1 MPWVP
6 VALAKGATGATGLR
20 LVLHPSGAIWLPEEA
35 ALLVADLHFG
45 KAASFRRL
53 GVPVPEASTGGTLD
67 QLRAL
72 LDDLHRLPPE
82 LQSAQ
87 PVRLVVLGD
96 LLHAARGRS
105 AVMLESVQAALTA
118 MRDHPA
124 APGLALHLV
133 RGNHDAAAGDPPAHW
148 GVALHDE
155 PWRVGPWAL
164 CHEPQTVTGAYTLAG
179 HWHPCTVLRGP
190 ARQRLRLP
198 CFWFGDALARPVG
211 VLPAFGD
218 FTGMHPIDPQAGDR
232 VWAIGGD
239 AVREVP
245 APHPG

>member
-1 MPWVP
+1 MVWVP
-6 VALAKGATGATGLR
+6 VEPAPGLVA
-20 LVLHPSGAIWLPEEA
+20 VLHPSGAVWLPDVS

-53 GVPVPEASTGGTLD
+53 GVPVPEASTGGTLQ
-67 QLRAL
+67 QLLTL
-72 LDDLHRLPPE
+72 LDDLPRLPPP
-82 LQSAQ
+82 SRPTA
-87 PVRLVVLGD
+87 PVQLVVLGD

-105 AVMLESVQAALTA
+105 REMLSAVEAALPG
-118 MRDHPA
+118 MRGHPA

-133 RGNHDAAAGDPPAHW
+133 RGNHDAAAGDPPPHW

-155 PWRVGPWAL
+155 PWRLGPWAL
-164 CHEPQTVTGAYTLAG
+164 CHEPQTVAGAYALAG

-198 CFWFGDALARPVG
+198 CFWFGDPLAHPVG

-218 FTGMHPIDPQAGDR
+218 FTGMHPIDPRQGDR
-232 VWAIGGD
+232 IWAVGGD
-239 AVREVP
+239 AVRAVP
-245 APHPG
+245 NPLDRSAG